1 VKRTRWTKL
10 GAAILTA
17 AMLTGTAG
25 ADTISYI
32 TSTPITSATTDWTR
46 SLPFQKFSPTL
57 GTLDSVEIKL
67 QGGLST
73 VLTVTNGSA
82 SGSSGN
88 AYTHL
93 QFTVQDPGAYLNA
106 PEIDI
111 MSPKFTYTL
120 ASGGSTTSG
129 TLNKNGSSD
138 DLYTLAAIL
147 AEFTGSG
154 TIPLS
159 ASTFTET
166 LLANTGGNTSAG
178 QITQAQL
185 TGTVIYSYTV
195 PEPATLSLLAAGGL
209 STFLLRRRR
218 R

>member
-1 VKRTRWTKL
+1 MKRTCWTML

-25 ADTISYI
+25 ADTISHI
-32 TSTPITSATTDWTR
+32 TSTPIASTTTDWTG
-46 SLPFQKFSPTL
+46 SLSFQKFSPTL

-67 QGGLST
+67 QGSMST
-73 VLTVTNGSA
+73 VLTVTNGSGSA
-82 SGSSGN
+82 SSGHAN
-88 AYTHL
+88 THL
-93 QFTVQDPGAYLNA
+93 QVTVQDPGAYLTV
-106 PEIDI
+106 PQIDI
-111 MSPKFTYTL
+111 LSPSFNYTL
-120 ASGGSTTSG
+120 PAGGSTTSL

-166 LLANTGGNTSAG
+166 MLANTGGNTSSS
-178 QITQAQL
+178 QVTQAQL

-209 STFLLRRRR
+209 GTFLLRRRR